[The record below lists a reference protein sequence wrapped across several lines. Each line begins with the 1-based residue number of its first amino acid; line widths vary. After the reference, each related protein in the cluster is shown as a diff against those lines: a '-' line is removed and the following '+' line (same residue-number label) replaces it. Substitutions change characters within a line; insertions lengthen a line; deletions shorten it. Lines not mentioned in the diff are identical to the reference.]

1 MNKLDRKTRAQILH
15 LLCEGQ
21 SIRAVTR
28 LTGASKNTVA
38 KLLVAAGHAC
48 AAYQDQ
54 NIRNLTC
61 KRVQMDEI
69 WSFVYA
75 KAANVKGAKAAPET
89 AGDVWTWTAICADTK
104 LIVSWLL
111 ADRGMDSALTFTG
124 DLRGRL
130 ANRVQLTSD
139 GHAAYLTAVD
149 ANFGEDVDYAQLI
162 KLYGADPQAETR
174 YSPAKCIGARKEP
187 KIGLP
192 DSKHISTSYVERS
205 NLTMRMHMRRF
216 TRLTN
221 AFSKKVENHAAA
233 IALHTMYYNFVRIH
247 QTLRVTPAMAA
258 GVSDRLWEVS
268 DIVAMLE
275 QWELANFKPEYQ
287 FVVRQYAI
295 GKGHSVSVM
304 WRGGEIDTIFG
315 FERERDALQWIKDKS
330 RAWMIDNQES
340 RKKKDHDRDLSQIF
354 LMKLLSH

>member
-1 MNKLDRKTRAQILH
+1 MNKLDRKTRVQILH

-28 LTGASKNTVA
+28 LTGCSKNTVA
-38 KLLVAAGHAC
+38 KLLVEAGHAC
-48 AAYQDQ
+48 AAYQDRAL
-54 NIRNLTC
+54 RNLPC
-61 KRVQMDEI
+61 QRVQMDEI

-75 KAANVKGAKAAPET
+75 KAGNVAKATAAPAT

-111 ADRGMDSALTFTG
+111 GARDMDAALAFTH
-124 DLRGRL
+124 DLESRL
-130 ANRVQLTSD
+130 ANRIQLTSD
-139 GHAAYLTAVD
+139 GHRPYLQAVD
-149 ANFGEDVDYAQLI
+149 AAFGGEVDYAMLI
-162 KLYGADPQAETR
+162 KHYGSPPQNETR
-174 YSPAKCIGARKEP
+174 YSPAVCVGAEKKP
-187 KIGLP
+187 VTGNP
-192 DSKHISTSYVERS
+192 DSDHISTSYVERQ

-247 QTLRVTPAMAA
+247 QTLKVTPAMAA
-258 GVSDRLWEVS
+258 GVTDKLWEMN
-268 DIVAMLE
+268 DLVAMLE

-295 GKGHSVSVM
+295 GKGHSVSVL
-304 WRGGEIDTIFG
+304 WRGGEVDSIFG
-315 FERERDALQWIKDKS
+315 FEKEADALEWIREKS
-330 RAWMIDNQES
+330 QGWLLENQP
-340 RKKKDHDRDLSQIF
+340 RKNIGS
-354 LMKLLSH
+354 

>member
-1 MNKLDRKTRAQILH
+1 MNRLDRKTRAQILH

-38 KLLVAAGHAC
+38 KLLVSVGHAC
-48 AAYQDQ
+48 AAYQDKAL
-54 NIRNLTC
+54 RNLQC

-75 KAANVKGAKAAPET
+75 KASNVEKAKAAPDT

-104 LIVSWLL
+104 LLVSWFLGNRD
-111 ADRGMDSALTFTG
+111 ANSAAAFVS
-124 DLRGRL
+124 DLQGRL

-139 GHAAYLTAVD
+139 GYKPYLEAVED
-149 ANFGEDVDYAQLI
+149 TFGEDVDYAMLV
-162 KLYGADPQAETR
+162 KHYGSPPQSETR
-174 YSPAKCIGARKEP
+174 YSPAICTGAEKRP
-187 KIGLP
+187 KIGNP
-192 DSKHISTSYVERS
+192 DAKHISTSYVERS

-247 QTLRVTPAMAA
+247 QTLKVTPAMAA
-258 GVSDRLWEVS
+258 GVTDKLWEM
-268 DIVAMLE
+268 DDLVAILE
-275 QWELANFKPEYQ
+275 QWELANYKPEYN
-287 FVVRQYAI
+287 FVVRKYDI
-295 GKGHSVSVM
+295 GKGYSVSVL
-304 WRGGEIDTIFG
+304 WRGGEIDTIYG
-315 FERERDALQWIKDKS
+315 FETEYDAIGWIREKS
-330 RAWMIDNQES
+330 QAW
-340 RKKKDHDRDLSQIF
+340 
-354 LMKLLSH
+354 LLEHNS

>member
-1 MNKLDRKTRAQILH
+1 MNKLDRMARSQILH

-28 LTGASKNTVA
+28 LTGCSKNTVA
-38 KLLVAAGHAC
+38 KLLVEAGHAC
-48 AAYQDQ
+48 AAYQDKAL
-54 NIRNLTC
+54 RNLPC

-75 KAANVKGAKAAPET
+75 KNDNVKDAKKAPPN

-111 ADRGMDSALTFTG
+111 GSRDMDAALAFVG
-124 DLRGRL
+124 DLEKRL

-139 GHAAYLTAVD
+139 GHRPYLTAVEAVFSD
-149 ANFGEDVDYAQLI
+149 QVDYAMLVKI
-162 KLYGADPQAETR
+162 YGADPQAETR
-174 YSPAKCIGARKEP
+174 YSPAKCIGAEKKP
-187 KIGLP
+187 KIGNP
-192 DSKHISTSYVERS
+192 DPKHISTSYAERS

-258 GVSDRLWEVS
+258 GVSDKLWEVS
-268 DIVAMLE
+268 DIVEMLE
-275 QWELANFKPEYQ
+275 QWELANFKPQYQ
-287 FVVRQYAI
+287 FIVRQYAI

-304 WRGGEIDTIFG
+304 WRGGEVDTIFG
-315 FERERDALQWIKDKS
+315 FEKEADALTWIKEKS
-330 RAWMIDNQES
+330 QGW
-340 RKKKDHDRDLSQIF
+340 
-354 LMKLLSH
+354 LLENKR

>member
-28 LTGASKNTVA
+28 LTGCSKNTVA
-38 KLLVAAGHAC
+38 KLLVEAGHAC
-48 AAYQDQ
+48 AAYQDKAL
-54 NIRNLTC
+54 RNLSC

-75 KAANVKGAKAAPET
+75 KASNVEKAKAAPER

-104 LIVSWLL
+104 LLVSWLL
-111 ADRGMDSALTFTG
+111 ADRSTNAAVEFVS

-139 GHAAYLTAVD
+139 GHSPYLQAVD
-149 ANFGEDVDYAQLI
+149 EAFGEDVDYAMLV
-162 KLYGADPQAETR
+162 KHYGTPPQSETR
-174 YSPAKCIGARKEP
+174 YSPAICTGAEKRP
-187 KIGLP
+187 KIGNP
-192 DSKHISTSYVERS
+192 DAKHISTSYVERS

-233 IALHTMYYNFVRIH
+233 IALHTMYYNFIRIH
-247 QTLRVTPAMAA
+247 QTLKVTPAMAA
-258 GVSDRLWEVS
+258 GVTDKLWEMDDLVG
-268 DIVAMLE
+268 MLE
-275 QWELANFKPEYQ
+275 QWELANQSPEYN
-287 FVVRQYAI
+287 FVVRKYDI
-295 GKGHSVSVM
+295 GKGYSVSVL
-304 WRGGEIDTIFG
+304 WRGGEIDTIYG
-315 FERERDALQWIKDKS
+315 FDTEYDALGWVREKS
-330 RAWMIDNQES
+330 VAWLRDNKS
-340 RKKKDHDRDLSQIF
+340 D
-354 LMKLLSH
+354 

>member
-1 MNKLDRKTRAQILH
+1 MNKLTRQTRAQVLH

-28 LTGASKNTVA
+28 LTGCSKNTVA
-38 KLLVAAGHAC
+38 KLLVEAGHAC
-48 AAYQDQ
+48 AAYQDKTL
-54 NIRNLTC
+54 RNLPC

-75 KAANVKGAKAAPET
+75 KNDNVKDAKAAPAT
-89 AGDVWTWTAICADTK
+89 AGDVWTWTAIDADTK

-111 ADRGMDSALTFTG
+111 GARDTDAALSFVS
-124 DLRGRL
+124 DLRSRL
-130 ANRVQLTSD
+130 TNRVQLTSD
-139 GHAAYLTAVD
+139 GHRPYLTAVD
-149 ANFGEDVDYAQLI
+149 AVFGENVAYAMLVKI
-162 KLYGADPQAETR
+162 YGADPQAETR
-174 YSPAKCIGARKEP
+174 YSPAKCIGAEKRP
-187 KIGLP
+187 KIGNP
-192 DSKHISTSYVERS
+192 DAKHISTSYAERS

-221 AFSKKVENHAAA
+221 AFSKKVDNHAAA

-258 GVSDRLWEVS
+258 GVTDKLWEVA
-268 DIVAMLE
+268 DIVTMLE

-295 GKGHSVSVM
+295 GKGHSVSVLR
-304 WRGGEIDTIFG
+304 RGGEVDTIFG
-315 FERERDALQWIKDKS
+315 FEKEDDALRWIKEKS
-330 RAWMIDNQES
+330 QAWLINQ
-340 RKKKDHDRDLSQIF
+340 K
-354 LMKLLSH
+354 

>member
-1 MNKLDRKTRAQILH
+1 MFMNKLDRKTRAQILH

-21 SIRAVTR
+21 SIRAITR
-28 LTGASKNTVA
+28 LTARSKNTVA
-38 KLLVAAGHAC
+38 KLLVEAGHAC
-48 AAYQDQ
+48 AAYQDKAL
-54 NIRNLTC
+54 RNLPC

-75 KAANVKGAKAAPET
+75 KNDNVKKAKAAPET

-111 ADRGMDSALTFTG
+111 GARDTDAAISFVG
-124 DLRGRL
+124 DLRDRL

-139 GHAAYLTAVD
+139 GHRPYLTAVD
-149 ANFGEDVDYAQLI
+149 AVFGDDVDYAMLI
-162 KLYGADPQAETR
+162 KIYGADPQAEVR
-174 YSPAKCIGARKEP
+174 YSPAKCIGAEKKP
-187 KIGLP
+187 KIGNP
-192 DSKHISTSYVERS
+192 DAKHISTSYAERS

-247 QTLRVTPAMAA
+247 QTLKVTPAMAA
-258 GVSDRLWEVS
+258 GVTDKLWEM
-268 DIVAMLE
+268 DDLVAMLE
-275 QWELANFKPEYQ
+275 QWELSNFKPEYQ
-287 FVVRQYAI
+287 FVIRQYAI

-304 WRGGEIDTIFG
+304 WRGGEVDTIFG
-315 FERERDALQWIKDKS
+315 FEKEADALQWIKEKS
-330 RAWMIDNQES
+330 QAWLIEHRAS
-340 RKKKDHDRDLSQIF
+340 
-354 LMKLLSH
+354 